1 MIGWWIGQPFWLIF
15 VDQSNGA
22 LAQNF
27 PHLKWQ
33 LISDYWVS
41 SSKSWRL
48 GTFHTSRHRCNET
61 SMSTTWITIT
71 KSDQSYGKRNK
82 LLCLID
88 IWHLEDLVVH
98 STTESVQ
105 ASLPLSC
112 CYDYWLLSQFKQ
124 VLHSAVVVI
133 FCNSDRVNFW

>member
-41 SSKSWRL
+41 SSKSWWL

-71 KSDQSYGKRNK
+71 KSDPSYGKRNK

-88 IWHLEDLVVH
+88 IWHLEDISAELADWRA
-98 STTESVQ
+98 T
-105 ASLPLSC
+105 
-112 CYDYWLLSQFKQ
+112 
-124 VLHSAVVVI
+124 SAVASAGCLNLKADTYMHS
-133 FCNSDRVNFW
+133 F